1 LSKKRKYDVFLD
13 GKQSE
18 IRIRTTCDNQDRLL
32 VIKND
37 YANCFVP
44 FLASYYR
51 EIVVIDPVYYNGD
64 LSSLIEEEKI
74 TDVLFLYD
82 MNGFMK
88 DDSIYTVLNGVGT
101 VTDSDSAV
109 NDSDSTATNSD
120 SAANDSDST
129 ATDSIAVTDET
140 GTEENEE

>member
-1 LSKKRKYDVFLD
+1 
-13 GKQSE
+13 
-18 IRIRTTCDNQDRLL
+18 

-88 DDSIYTVLNGVGT
+88 DDSIYTVLNSVG
-101 VTDSDSAV
+101 
-109 NDSDSTATNSD
+109 
-120 SAANDSDST
+120 T
-129 ATDSIAVTDET
+129 ATDSTAVTDET